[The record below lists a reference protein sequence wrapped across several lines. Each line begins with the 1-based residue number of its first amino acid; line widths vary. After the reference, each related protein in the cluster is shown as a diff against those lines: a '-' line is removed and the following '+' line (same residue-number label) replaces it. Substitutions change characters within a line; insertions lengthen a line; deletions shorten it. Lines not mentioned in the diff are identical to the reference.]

1 MKKIRVFFACLL
13 CRLSIWALRLLGR
26 GGTAIPGK
34 IAIKICP
41 DILGYLAKDVRCI
54 AVTGTNG
61 KTTSARM
68 IEEAFRLDGQ
78 SYFSNRSGANLINGV
93 TSLFIEN
100 ATLTGRPKK
109 QFAIVE
115 CDEAASKEVCRLI
128 GPEIILV
135 TNVFRDQLD
144 RYGEVTHTLENILIG
159 VKNAPHATLCL
170 NADCS
175 LTASIAGQVPNKV
188 VFYGVSTP
196 IYDNPIEEV
205 SDAPHCI
212 KCKHEYE
219 YTYRTFGH
227 LGDFHCPSCGYER
240 PIPQI
245 AVTEILRSEIAST
258 TVTMDFFG
266 VEEEVTINLP
276 GGYNIYNAVGS
287 LAVCEVIGFNRATAK
302 AAIDGFSCAFGRMER
317 FDLGGHSARMIL
329 VKNPA
334 GCNQVLNY
342 LSGLTE
348 MAVFVC
354 CLNDNSADSKDV
366 SWIWD
371 VYFEKLLDMAGCIPE
386 IYVSGIRAYDM
397 AVRLKYAGV
406 PEDMLRVFEDYDTLI
421 DAMERQE
428 LPVVIMPTYTAMM
441 DLRAKMSARFGGK
454 EFWK

>member
-13 CRLSIWALRLLGR
+13 CRLSIWALRLTGR

-34 IAIKICP
+34 VAIKICP
-41 DILGYLAKDVRCI
+41 DILGDLAKDVRCV

-68 IEEAFRLDGQ
+68 IEEAFQLDGR

-128 GPEIILV
+128 DPEVVLV

-144 RYGEVTHTLENILIG
+144 RYGEVTHTLDNILTG
-159 VKNAPHATLCL
+159 VRNSPHATLCL

-175 LTASIAGQVPNKV
+175 LTASIAEQVPNEIL
-188 VFYGVSTP
+188 FYGISTP
-196 IYDNPIEEV
+196 IYADPIEEV

-219 YTYRTFGH
+219 YTYHTFGH
-227 LGDFHCPSCGYER
+227 LGGFHCPNCGYTR
-240 PIPQI
+240 PAPQI
-245 AVTEILRSEIAST
+245 SVTEVLRSDVAST
-258 TVTMDFFG
+258 TVSMDFLG
-266 VEEEVTINLP
+266 EREEVTINLP
-276 GGYNIYNAVGS
+276 GGYNIYNAVGA
-287 LAVCEVIGFNRATAK
+287 LAVSKAMGVDRATAK
-302 AAIDGFSCAFGRMER
+302 AAISGFSCAFGRMER
-317 FDLGGHSARMIL
+317 FDLGGHTARMIL

-348 MAVFVC
+348 KAVFVC
-354 CLNDNSADSKDV
+354 CLNDNSADGKDV
-366 SWIWD
+366 SWVWD
-371 VYFEKLLDMAGCIPE
+371 VNFEKLADMSERIPE
-386 IYVSGIRAYDM
+386 IFVSGIRAYDM
-397 AVRLKYAGV
+397 AIRLKYANI
-406 PEDMLRVFEDYDTLI
+406 PEEKLKVFEDYDALI
-421 DAMERQE
+421 AAMQAQE
-428 LPVVIMPTYTAMM
+428 LPIVIMPTYTAMM

-454 EFWK
+454 EFWE

>member
-13 CRLSIWALRLLGR
+13 CRLSIWALRRLGR

-34 IAIKICP
+34 IAMKICP
-41 DILGYLAKDVRCI
+41 DILGFLAKDVRCI

-68 IEEAFRLDGQ
+68 IEEAFRLDGR

-100 ATLTGRPKK
+100 STLTGKPKK
-109 QFAIVE
+109 DFAIVE
-115 CDEAASKEVCRLI
+115 CDEAASKEICRLI
-128 GPEIILV
+128 DPEVVLV

-144 RYGEVTHTLENILIG
+144 RYGEVTHTLNNILTGI
-159 VKNAPHATLCL
+159 KNSPHATLCL

-175 LTASIAGQVPNKV
+175 LTASIAGQVPNRV
-188 VFYGVSTP
+188 VFFGVSTP
-196 IYDNPIEEV
+196 IYQDPIAEV

-212 KCKHEYE
+212 RCKQEYE

-227 LGDFHCPSCGYER
+227 LGGFRCPNCGYAR
-240 PIPQI
+240 PTPQL
-245 AVTEILRSEIAST
+245 AVTEILRSDVAST
-258 TVTMDFFG
+258 TVQMDYFG
-266 VEEEVTINLP
+266 TTEDVAINLP

-287 LAVCEVIGFNRATAK
+287 LAVCEVIGFDRRTAK
-302 AAIDGFSCAFGRMER
+302 AAIGGFSCAFGRMER
-317 FDLGGHSARMIL
+317 FDMGQSTARMIL

-348 MAVFVC
+348 KAVFVC
-354 CLNDNSADSKDV
+354 CLNDNSADGKDV

-371 VYFEKLLDMAGCIPE
+371 VNFERLAAMDERIPE
-386 IYVSGIRAYDM
+386 IYVSGIRAFDM

-406 PEDMLRVFEDYDTLI
+406 PEDKLKVFSDYDSLI
-421 DAMERQE
+421 GAMQTQS

-441 DLRAKMSARFGGK
+441 DLRAKMSAAFGGK
-454 EFWK
+454 DFWE